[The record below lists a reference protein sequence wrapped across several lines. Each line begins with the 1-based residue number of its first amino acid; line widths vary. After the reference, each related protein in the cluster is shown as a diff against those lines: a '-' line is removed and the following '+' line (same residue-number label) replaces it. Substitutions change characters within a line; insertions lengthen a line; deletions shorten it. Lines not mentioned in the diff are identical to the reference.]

1 MKTRAEAQQE
11 LLEKTPLSQ
20 AIASDR
26 AEILNSGLAANLEMP
41 HPIFIER
48 GQGAY
53 VYDADDNRYIDTS
66 VGFGLHMLGHA
77 HPEVAAAIHA
87 RAKKGWMFGIHSTAQ
102 MKLANLVHEGSPCAE
117 RVVFCNTGSEATM
130 YAFRAARGFT
140 GREKIALFD
149 GFYHGAH
156 DYGMWTTDPNSD
168 RHAPQHMPL
177 GRGIPRALHDLT
189 LLLPYRDEAAFDLI
203 RKHKEEL
210 ALVFIEGVQSSNPQ
224 SDVAD
229 FLSELRDVCAACGVL
244 FGIDEVITGFRVAYD
259 GAQGLF
265 GVKPDIATYG
275 KVIGGGLPVGAVT
288 GRADLMDVFTGLQ
301 AEKGVFSGGTFSG
314 NPLTMEAGA
323 AALLHLKDHPEI
335 YTAMNEKTDR
345 LASGVNQFCEQEGIP
360 VQMKHVASMFHLFF
374 QSEPVDS
381 MRDVTGEH
389 LQAQK
394 AFYLHCLNRGV
405 LVPGTQRAFLCAAH
419 GDQEVDQLLKV
430 FTESLADTAA
440 EGLFA

>member
-77 HPEVAAAIHA
+77 HPEVAAAIHD
-87 RAKKGWMFGIHSTAQ
+87 RVKKGWMFGIHSTAQ

-168 RHAPQHMPL
+168 RHAPQNMPP
-177 GRGIPRALHDLT
+177 GIRYSP
-189 LLLPYRDEAAFDLI
+189 
-203 RKHKEEL
+203 
-210 ALVFIEGVQSSNPQ
+210 
-224 SDVAD
+224 
-229 FLSELRDVCAACGVL
+229 CAA
-244 FGIDEVITGFRVAYD
+244 
-259 GAQGLF
+259 
-265 GVKPDIATYG
+265 
-275 KVIGGGLPVGAVT
+275 
-288 GRADLMDVFTGLQ
+288 
-301 AEKGVFSGGTFSG
+301 
-314 NPLTMEAGA
+314 
-323 AALLHLKDHPEI
+323 
-335 YTAMNEKTDR
+335 
-345 LASGVNQFCEQEGIP
+345 
-360 VQMKHVASMFHLFF
+360 
-374 QSEPVDS
+374 
-381 MRDVTGEH
+381 
-389 LQAQK
+389 
-394 AFYLHCLNRGV
+394 
-405 LVPGTQRAFLCAAH
+405 
-419 GDQEVDQLLKV
+419 
-430 FTESLADTAA
+430 
-440 EGLFA
+440 